1 MTQNI
6 ISVGIVAAESLK
18 IRFDGSYGFF
28 NRRYTGDCEASLTP
42 DGLIRLG
49 ADKRPEFFLA
59 PVRPDACFELH
70 DVMIG
75 VDFHW
80 QRTETQRF
88 AGALRLV
95 SHSGK
100 IHAIN
105 CIDIEEYL
113 KSVISSEMNGDSP
126 IELLKAHAVI
136 SRSWLLAQIAAKKAP
151 RTHNEMVE
159 SPDRL
164 IRWFDREDHDMF
176 DVCADDHCQRYQ
188 GLTRATNPRVAE
200 AVEATRGQV
209 LTYDGRVCDT
219 RFSKCCGGRSELFG
233 SCWDEGDDHPYLT
246 SVECPYC
253 DTHDSSVLATVL
265 NGYDCETRDF
275 HDWTVSYTPDR
286 LSDLVR
292 RRSGIDFGTIKNL
305 RPLRRGPSGR
315 IIELE
320 IEGTRRTM
328 TVGKELMIRRWLS
341 ESHLYSS
348 AFDVETSPSGTF
360 TLRGH
365 GWGHGVGL
373 CQIGAAVMASQG
385 KSYTDILSHYFP
397 AATLSASQSAGS

>member
-18 IRFDGSYGFF
+18 IHFDGSYGFF
-28 NRRYTGDCEASLTP
+28 NRRYNGPYEVTLTP
-42 DGLIRLG
+42 AGLIHLG
-49 ADKRPEFFLA
+49 ADECPEFFLV
-59 PVRPDACFELH
+59 PVRQDARFELS

-95 SHSGK
+95 ARYGK

-136 SRSWLLAQIAAKKAP
+136 SRSWLLAQIEAKKSPHP
-151 RTHNEMVE
+151 RGEMTE
-159 SPDRL
+159 TSDRV
-164 IRWFDREDHDMF
+164 ICWFDREDHDMF

-200 AVEATRGQV
+200 AVEATRGMV
-209 LTYDGRVCDT
+209 LKYADRVCDT

-233 SCWDEGDDHPYLT
+233 SCWDDADAHPYLT

-253 DTHDSSVLATVL
+253 DTHDPEVLATVL
-265 NGYDCETRDF
+265 NGYDCETHDF
-275 HDWTVSYTPDR
+275 HDWTVTYTAEQ
-286 LSDLVR
+286 LSELVS
-292 RRSGIDFGTIKNL
+292 RRSGIDFGTIRAL

-320 IEGTRRTM
+320 IEGTQRKV

-348 AFDVETSPSGTF
+348 AFDVERAADGSF

-385 KSYTDILSHYFP
+385 SSYTDILSHYFP
-397 AATLSASQSAGS
+397 AATLTQA